1 MQVYVGDTCHRP
13 GMQQQHAQT
22 GQWGSNGGYG
32 AAAGSVPMGGGV
44 GSGGGGG
51 SGYGGGGTTTIHKTM
66 ANVTVLGEYDGG
78 ARGEKSGGVYVCPLE
93 FRCLSFLMETVSL
106 RDFKGNVH

>member
-13 GMQQQHAQT
+13 GMQQQHPQT

-51 SGYGGGGTTTIHKTM
+51 GGGFGGGGTTTIHKTM
-66 ANVTVLGEYDGG
+66 ANVTVLGEYKGG
-78 ARGEKSGGVYVCPLE
+78 WGVEEDGGVYA
-93 FRCLSFLMETVSL
+93 R
-106 RDFKGNVH
+106 